1 MMGKICRP
9 CVFFRLP
16 LYSDD
21 EEVDG
26 EDREREREIFFFM
39 YIRVELYIA
48 MT

>member
-1 MMGKICRP
+1 MMEKICRP
-9 CVFFRLP
+9 CVFFRKP

-26 EDREREREIFFFM
+26 EDREREKKNVFM
-39 YIRVELYIA
+39 YIGVELYIA